1 MAVVHLPSLG
11 AQLIEFCPGHFGG
24 FSVLVASTKNV
35 CRGEEIHTIVFVVLN
50 MDNRDEPT
58 HFLDTRNHFRKV
70 YRKPLHS
77 MERVATR
84 DVVGKLRAAAC
95 KEFVRIV
102 GILTRAYLFDS
113 VGKRIVRI
121 RKPSEK
127 SD

>member
-1 MAVVHLPSLG
+1 
-11 AQLIEFCPGHFGG
+11 
-24 FSVLVASTKNV
+24 
-35 CRGEEIHTIVFVVLN
+35 
-50 MDNRDEPT
+50 
-58 HFLDTRNHFRKV
+58 
-70 YRKPLHS
+70 

-95 KEFVRIV
+95 NEFVGIV

-113 VGKRIVRI
+113 VGKRVVRI